1 MPKKHKPLIILGAGA
16 GISSILSIAYARNYV
31 VSRLVD
37 PRLAGDSKYD
47 VPIKADFKD
56 VDPDEYYFA
65 IGVGDNT
72 RREKIYQETSANY
85 PELVFLPLIHPSA
98 VISQGAKIGEGTII
112 MPNVVV
118 GAQCDIGQFCML
130 NTMSSIDHDGVMA
143 DFSSLAPG
151 AILAGQ
157 VTLGPRSNIAIGAK
171 VKHSVTIGANTVI
184 GANSYVHSDME
195 NNVVAYGTPAQVIRS
210 RSKDDPYL

>member
-1 MPKKHKPLIILGAGA
+1 MPKKHKPLIIIGAGP

-37 PRLAGDSKYD
+37 PRLAGESKYD
-47 VPIKADFKD
+47 VPIKSDFND
-56 VDPDEYYFA
+56 VNPEDYYFA
-65 IGVGDNT
+65 IGVGDNA
-72 RREKIYQETSANY
+72 RRERIYQETSTNY
-85 PELVFLPLIHPSA
+85 PDLSFLPLIHPTA
-98 VISQGAKIGEGTII
+98 TISQGAKIGEGTII
-112 MPNVVV
+112 MPNAVV
-118 GAQCDIGQFCML
+118 GAQCDIGQFCVL

-157 VTLGPRSNIAIGAK
+157 VNIGPRSNVAIGAK

-184 GANSYVHSDME
+184 GANSYVHEDID
-195 NNVVAYGTPAQVIRS
+195 NNVIAYGTPAKVIRS